1 MNKVK
6 FIHGLN
12 APREQFADNIAVNIR
27 RKLPTLQTKR
37 AMVVGGGPSAA
48 DHIEDIRSHQAK
60 GWKLT
65 AINGAHDWL
74 LDQGI
79 RPNSCVLM
87 DSSEV
92 VSSFVKRPQGCC
104 TYYLA
109 SQCHPSMFDKLSDFD
124 VVMWHAHLDDA
135 SNKAIEAFDP
145 DATILAGAN
154 TAGLHA
160 IAIEYMQGVRKLR
173 VYGMDSSHRPSC
185 DHAYDNSQQTPVNEV
200 EFFFEEDRF
209 LSTGTWA
216 AQAEMF
222 CRFWPRYFQL
232 GMRIEVIGDGLLPA
246 MARAVQKK
254 FMDELINAT
263 SQTGNQ
269 NGLG

>member
-1 MNKVK
+1 MNKVQ

-12 APREQFADNIAVNIR
+12 APRAQFADNIAINIR
-27 RKLPTLQTKR
+27 RNLPTLQTKR
-37 AMVVGGGPSAA
+37 AVVVGGGPSAT
-48 DHIEDIRSHQAK
+48 DHIEDMRKHQAK

-74 LDQGI
+74 LGHGVSPDA
-79 RPNSCVLM
+79 CVLM
-87 DSSEV
+87 DSTEA
-92 VSSFVKRPQGCC
+92 VSTFVNRPHDGC

-109 SQCHPSMFDKLSDFD
+109 SQCHPSMFEKLIDADAD

-160 IAIEYMQGVRKLR
+160 LAIEYMKGVRKLR
-173 VYGMDSSHRPSC
+173 VYGMDSSHRPSG
-185 DHAYDNSQQTPVNEV
+185 DHAYDNSQQTKTDEI
-200 EFFFEEDRF
+200 EFFFEGERF

-222 CRFWPRYFQL
+222 CRFWPRYFNL
-232 GMRIEVIGDGLLPA
+232 GMRIDVIGDGLLPA
-246 MARAVQKK
+246 MARAVQQK
-254 FMDELINAT
+254 FMSELINAT
-263 SQTGNQ
+263 SQTGN
-269 NGLG
+269 